1 MKKIYKFI
9 VASSSIFALGSI
21 SAGCQYQPN
30 IEEIKIKMEGIKYAD
45 KEKLDAYTKVFNQVF
60 NMKMKEAN
68 LNQKVVS
75 FHDSG
80 NDESATLKEVNL
92 NKFQV
97 AFPGAW
103 RYYQEY
109 LNNKNKNVVAF
120 MQTKTRAF
128 KTKSS
133 LNYNDQSLYD
143 PSKSNNFATL
153 QAQYENELFNSEGG
167 YVNWSDKS
175 MGGFVDYKF
184 LNMYEA
190 DKYVDH
196 QRGCIWIYGTNE
208 ERNLIKK
215 AWNDK
220 DWETFYK
227 KGIYYGSNDSASK
240 YHLPQALLK
249 KQFNLDKN
257 FTLDSFASSNS
268 KYFKK
273 GKAKELG
280 KDNSSNYHI
289 AFDNENSFAYS
300 NHGNKALENRD
311 FYVKDKNKTYEMLTL
326 TDPIPYN
333 VAIANNSLSKNVLE
347 LLAQTYIELAN
358 KNNNYVGNLWGLNHY
373 SVISNEQTEFINR
386 IEAVMKQ

>member
-30 IEEIKIKMEGIKYAD
+30 TEEIKIKMEGIKYAD
-45 KEKLDAYTKVFNQVF
+45 KEKLDAYTKEFNQVF
-60 NMKMKEAN
+60 NMRMKAAN
-68 LNQKVVS
+68 FNQKVVS
-75 FHDSG
+75 FHDSS
-80 NDESATLKEVNL
+80 DESATIREVNS

-128 KTKSS
+128 KTKDG
-133 LNYNDQSLYD
+133 LVYNDQSLYD

-153 QAQYENELFNSEGG
+153 QAQYETELFNSEGG

-184 LNMYEA
+184 LNMYEK

-196 QRGCIWIYGTNE
+196 QRGCIWIFGTNE

-249 KQFNLDKN
+249 KQFNLDRN
-257 FTLDSFASSNS
+257 FTLDSFASLNS
-268 KYFKK
+268 KYFTK

-280 KDNSSNYHI
+280 KNNSSLYHI
-289 AFDNENSFAYS
+289 AFDNENSFAYT
-300 NHGNKALENRD
+300 NHEDNALENRD
-311 FYVKDKNKTYEMLTL
+311 FYVKDKNKAYEILTL

-333 VAIANNSLSKNVLE
+333 VAIANNSLSKYVLE
-347 LLAQTYIELAN
+347 FLAKTYIELAD

-373 SVISNEQTEFINR
+373 SEIKDEQTEFINR
-386 IEAVMKQ
+386 IEAVIK